1 MMMKLLTTLLMIC
14 LLAACSTKI
23 PTRYYSL
30 HALPEVSQ
38 TLSLP
43 ADTTLGIGPV
53 KLPSMLNRKGVVTQ
67 KTGPAVQVA
76 SHDIWAG
83 RLKENFTRVVAEL
96 MAQSLGISDVVTE
109 PWNTRFRPQYQ
120 LQLDVQHFSGQL
132 GGAVRFKVNWVLSG
146 NYGKEKLVSRTD
158 DITLQTNGND
168 YQAYISTLNALLAAF
183 SKKTVSTE
191 IANEINKRSES
202 NLN

>member
-1 MMMKLLTTLLMIC
+1 MIFF
-14 LLAACSTKI
+14 LAACSTKV

-30 HALPEVSQ
+30 HALQEPSQ
-38 TLSLP
+38 AFSLN

-53 KLPSMLNRKGVVTQ
+53 KLPSMLNRKGIVTH
-67 KTGPAVQVA
+67 KVGPAVQVA

-83 RLKENFTRVVAEL
+83 RLKEDFTRVVAEL
-96 MAQSLGISDVVTE
+96 MAQSLGINDVVSE

-132 GGAVRFKVNWVLSG
+132 GGEVRFKVNWVLSG

-158 DITLQTNGND
+158 DITLKTDGD
-168 YQAYISTLNALLAAF
+168 GYQAYVSTLNALLMAF
-183 SKKTVSTE
+183 SEKSVRTTIV
-191 IANEINKRSES
+191 NEIQKQTENNRH
-202 NLN
+202 